1 MGHSQCCSIR
11 GLLTPILYGAFSV
24 WACIFLR
31 WVSLSDVTVQV
42 LTIWM
47 PNERDSG
54 RGALET
60 GAPRP
65 LSWVRILLLE
75 GEILLSSQY

>member
-11 GLLTPILYGAFSV
+11 GLLTPILYAAFSV

-47 PNERDSG
+47 PNERG
-54 RGALET
+54 Q
-60 GAPRP
+60 RP
-65 LSWVRILLLE
+65 
-75 GEILLSSQY
+75 GSSRNGSSPAAVMGQNPPT

>member
-1 MGHSQCCSIR
+1 MLLEIR
-11 GLLTPILYGAFSV
+11 SLLTPILYGAFSV

-31 WVSLSDVTVQV
+31 WVSLSDVAVQV

-47 PNERDSG
+47 PNERGQRPGSSRNG
-54 RGALET
+54 SS
-60 GAPRP
+60 RP

-75 GEILLSSQY
+75 GDSPDLQ